1 MSIRRE
7 TVYLHL
13 AAIRKML
20 GAHNSI
26 EMLQAMHNVNGFN
39 PNSLKL
45 TPRGTEV
52 FCLILAGLS
61 DKRIGERLGISY
73 SGVRRHKEKMLLGN
87 GCETMLELVAKYY
100 AACADSDV
108 P

>member
-1 MSIRRE
+1 
-7 TVYLHL
+7 
-13 AAIRKML
+13 ML

-26 EMLQAMHNVNGFN
+26 EVLQAMHNVNEFN

-52 FCLILAGLS
+52 FRLILEGLS

-73 SGVRRHKEKMLLGN
+73 SCVRRHKEKMLLEN
-87 GCETMLELVAKYY
+87 GCKTMLELVAKYY
-100 AACADSDV
+100 AACADSGV